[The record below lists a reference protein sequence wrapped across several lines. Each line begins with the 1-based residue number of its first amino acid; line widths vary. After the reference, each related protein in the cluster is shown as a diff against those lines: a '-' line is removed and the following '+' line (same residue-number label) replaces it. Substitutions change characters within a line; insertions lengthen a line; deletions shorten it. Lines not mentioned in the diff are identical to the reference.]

1 MPTRHLVLLVSCA
14 VLLVAQPA
22 VAGATCVGADDLP
35 DARNVQVVAQATL
48 CLINEQRSAEGLRA
62 LVPSE
67 PLTRLSAAYA
77 NYMVGHQFFEHT
89 TPSGVTLE
97 QRLAIVAYDWQ
108 DAGENLAWGQGTL
121 STPAQRVSGWMA
133 SPPHRAN
140 ILDADYREVG
150 VGIALGAPVA
160 DAPGSATYVT
170 DFGTPAPHAAPSP
183 SATAAVG
190 RRTAP
195 RSVFRRRHWYE
206 HRSDRWWRHWLR
218 RHHHRHHHR
227 TLRFVD

>member
-140 ILDADYREVG
+140 IQNCALRNA
-150 VGIALGAPVA
+150 GI
-160 DAPGSATYVT
+160 GSSWSNDVT
-170 DFGTPAPHAAPSP
+170 WNTIDFG
-183 SATAAVG
+183 
-190 RRTAP
+190 RQ
-195 RSVFRRRHWYE
+195 
-206 HRSDRWWRHWLR
+206 
-218 RHHHRHHHR
+218 
-227 TLRFVD
+227 